1 MAVGR
6 HGAGRDAAHVR
17 VVAPRR
23 HEKHDLALAEHRGD
37 DGDVRQVGTP
47 GKLGVVG
54 GQHISWLQALIP
66 ALSFWSP
73 VLDLQLCGSS
83 SALVSGAY
91 QSICFNGEDCETVI
105 ACTQL
110 HCLCGTTLLAC
121 MLYSGASS

>member
-1 MAVGR
+1 MAIGR

-23 HEKHDLALAEHRGD
+23 HEEHDVALAEHGRD
-37 DGDVRQVGTP
+37 DGDVREVRPP
-47 GKLGVVG
+47 GQLRVVG
-54 GQHISWLQALIP
+54 RQHVSRLQTLPLAFSLW
-66 ALSFWSP
+66 AP

-121 MLYSGASS
+121 MLYSGAIS